1 MQVSQISA
9 RGGRGAETKLR
20 ADFGL
25 IVMPVVK
32 RQEVNPTPEFLMH
45 QILVETKLLRLNST
59 SDIML

>member
-9 RGGRGAETKLR
+9 RGAETKLR

-32 RQEVNPTPEFLMH
+32 RQEVNTLSEFLLY
-45 QILVETKLLRLNST
+45 QILVEN
-59 SDIML
+59 

>member
-9 RGGRGAETKLR
+9 RGRRGAETKLR

-32 RQEVNPTPEFLMH
+32 RQEVNTPPDFLLYQM
-45 QILVETKLLRLNST
+45 LVEN
-59 SDIML
+59 

>member
-9 RGGRGAETKLR
+9 RGRRGAKTKLR

-32 RQEVNPTPEFLMH
+32 RQEVNTLSEFPLYQM
-45 QILVETKLLRLNST
+45 LVDTKLLELNST
-59 SDIML
+59 GDIML

>member
-9 RGGRGAETKLR
+9 RRGRGAETKQR

-32 RQEVNPTPEFLMH
+32 RQEVNTLSEFLLY
-45 QILVETKLLRLNST
+45 QILVEN
-59 SDIML
+59 